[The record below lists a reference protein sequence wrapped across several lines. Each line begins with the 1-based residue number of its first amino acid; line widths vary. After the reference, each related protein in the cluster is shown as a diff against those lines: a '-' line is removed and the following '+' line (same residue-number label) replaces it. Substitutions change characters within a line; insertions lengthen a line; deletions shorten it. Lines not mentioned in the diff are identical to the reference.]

1 MKMRSTGALL
11 AVVAFT
17 LASAGCASSV
27 DAAEK
32 AAAATDPPKVEAA
45 AKNTPPARTP
55 ATVSDEPIPVSVG
68 DKTYKIYR
76 KWPFDA
82 KEARRRQEE
91 TAKALGVP
99 VNKTIAAGGLK
110 LVLVPAGEF
119 VMGSP
124 ATELGRDRN
133 EGPQHRVRITKPFY
147 IGKFAITQRQWE
159 SLGEKNWSR
168 WRFVGDCRESP
179 VEWVSWDDSQRFL
192 KKLNE
197 RVKGK
202 GTFSLPTEAEWEYA
216 CRAGTNTPFHFGEI
230 LTTDQANFNGHY
242 VYGKGPLGVYRKT
255 TVKSGSF
262 KPNTFGLYDM
272 HGNVWEW
279 CQDRYAL
286 DYYKTKVTNDPQGP
300 VKGDERVL
308 RGGAWTYKAG
318 NCRSAVRVKTGPE
331 MRDISFGFRVV
342 QRVVDNRQIDAA
354 AIAKIPVAKVEAP
367 KPTKVVKSAAPK
379 YKIYT
384 KWPFDAKEAR
394 RRQEETAEA
403 LGIERALTFE
413 IGHGQKLEFILVP
426 AGEFIMG
433 SPKTELKRGGD
444 ETQHRVRITKPFYLL
459 KTEFTQA
466 AYVILTMRGRS
477 FGRNR
482 SRYVDWPKP
491 VEQITRHDM
500 FKVIINNLNSRGV
513 GKFTLPT
520 EAEWEYA
527 ARAGTTTPFHYG
539 ETISNDLANYNGYR
553 VKEDGKTFYHTG
565 GQLPWEGARGS
576 KTFRR
581 MPSPAASFPANAFGF
596 HDMHGNVWEACE
608 DWYDKDYYKTSPKDD
623 PKGPATGIRQVVRGG
638 DWGISAVWDL
648 RSAARRAQGPYEI
661 GSSGGFRL
669 VLRTLKPIAEPEKKP
684 KAKGKK

>member
-1 MKMRSTGALL
+1 MTMRRCVAL
-11 AVVAFT
+11 VVAVAFA
-17 LASAGCASSV
+17 LGLVGCTSSV
-27 DAAEK
+27 DAAEGPAAK
-32 AAAATDPPKVEAA
+32 AAAPDVPKAEEAA
-45 AKNTPPARTP
+45 GAPVAI
-55 ATVSDEPIPVSVG
+55 SDEPIPVKVG

-99 VNKTIAAGGLK
+99 VNKTVDVSGVKLD
-110 LVLVPAGEF
+110 LVLIPAGEF

-124 ATELGRDRN
+124 ATEAGRDRN
-133 EGPQHRVRITKPFY
+133 EGPQRRVRITKPFY
-147 IGKFAITQRQWE
+147 IGKFAVTQRQWTN
-159 SLGEKNWSR
+159 LGEKNWSR

-179 VEWVSWDDSQRFL
+179 VEWVSWDDCQRVL
-192 KKLNE
+192 KKLNAP
-197 RVKGK
+197 VKGK

-216 CRAGTNTPFHFGEI
+216 CRAGTTTPFHFGETI
-230 LTTDQANFNGHY
+230 STDQANYNGDY
-242 VYGKGPLGVYRKT
+242 VYGKGPRGVYRGT

-286 DYYKTKVTNDPQGP
+286 DYYKKKVTNDPQGP
-300 VKGDERVL
+300 AKGDERVL
-308 RGGAWTYKAG
+308 RGGAWTYDPG
-318 NCRSAVRVKTGPE
+318 NCRSAARVKTSPA
-331 MRDISFGFRVV
+331 MRDIFFGFRVV
-342 QRVVDNRQIDAA
+342 YRVVSDREAVAA
-354 AIAKIPVAKVEAP
+354 AVAGKPVAGVDAPRPAEAARPAP
-367 KPTKVVKSAAPK
+367 KH
-379 YKIYT
+379 KIYT

-394 RRQEETAEA
+394 RRQDETAEA
-403 LGIERALTFE
+403 LGIPRTLTFE
-413 IGHGQKLEFILVP
+413 IGFKQKLEFILVP
-426 AGEFIMG
+426 AGEFVMG
-433 SPKTELKRGGD
+433 SPKAELKRGD
-444 ETQHRVRITKPFYLL
+444 NETQHRVRITTPFYLQ

-491 VEQITRHDM
+491 VEQITWHDAY
-500 FKVIINNLNSRGV
+500 KVIINNLNSRGV

-527 ARAGTTTPFHYG
+527 ARAGTTTPFHCG

-553 VKEDGKTFYHTG
+553 VKEDGKTLYHTG

-581 MPSPAASFPANAFGF
+581 MPSHAGSFPANAFGF
-596 HDMHGNVWEACE
+596 HDMHGNVWEACQ
-608 DWYDKDYYKTSPKDD
+608 DWYDKDYYKTGPKDD
-623 PKGPATGIRQVVRGG
+623 PKGPATGIRHVVRGG

-648 RSAARRAQGPYEI
+648 RSAARRPQGPNEL

-669 VLRTLKPIAEPEKKP
+669 VLRTIKPQPAP
-684 KAKGKK
+684 KAEGKK